1 MCHSSF
7 CLRDFV
13 FGSSTAEKGVCA
25 WCLPLLLN
33 YQLWLWLVSLTYIS
47 QTLHGT
53 AIYAYIGVVVWG
65 VNVAAYMAV
74 PWSVWVY
81 TENTY
86 VRFLYLIGLIGLQ
99 APAPVLGQDLQ
110 RLQFRPGVRPGV
122 RSNTATTGDRF
133 GSDLLG
139 GFRPPKARRKEV
151 HRRKATSGYR
161 VFWLLEYLS
170 ATGQLTISGTG
181 HRTLLIWHS

>member
-81 TENTY
+81 TKTHTFDSIPDRPDRAPSTCSGARARPAASSISPRSSARRSVKHGHDGRP
-86 VRFLYLIGLIGLQ
+86 VRF
-99 APAPVLGQDLQ
+99 
-110 RLQFRPGVRPGV
+110 RPTRGVPTPESKKKKRFIDAKPLV
-122 RSNTATTGDRF
+122 VTGF
-133 GSDLLG
+133 S
-139 GFRPPKARRKEV
+139 GF
-151 HRRKATSGYR
+151 
-161 VFWLLEYLS
+161 
-170 ATGQLTISGTG
+170 
-181 HRTLLIWHS
+181 

>member
-1 MCHSSF
+1 MWRHIWQSH
-7 CLRDFV
+7 
-13 FGSSTAEKGVCA
+13 GV
-25 WCLPLLLN
+25 
-33 YQLWLWLVSLTYIS
+33 SGYIRKHIRS
-47 QTLHGT
+47 
-53 AIYAYIGVVVWG
+53 I
-65 VNVAAYMAV
+65 
-74 PWSVWVY
+74 
-81 TENTY
+81 
-86 VRFLYLIGLIGLQ
+86 LYLIGLIGLQ

-181 HRTLLIWHS
+181 HRHCSFGIVEHNQQSQTGIYCNIFLITLTLFQPSQCRQICL